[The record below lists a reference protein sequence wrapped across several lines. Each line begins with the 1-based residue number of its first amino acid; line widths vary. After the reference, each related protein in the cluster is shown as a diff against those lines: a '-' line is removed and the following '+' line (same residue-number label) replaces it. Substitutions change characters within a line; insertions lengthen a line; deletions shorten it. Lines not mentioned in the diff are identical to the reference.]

1 VSPQI
6 LLVDDEPSLVR
17 TLSYALKREGF
28 DVVAASDGVTALE
41 QAQKPEID
49 LVLLDLSLPL
59 LDGIEVCRRLRAES
73 NVPVII
79 LTARDSERELLEG
92 LHVGADDY
100 LTKPCSAAELVA
112 RVRAQ
117 LRRRELDREDYRS
130 RRAIGDLTID
140 FEADTVEIAGDRV
153 PLTPS
158 EYKILRLLAAEPGK
172 VFSRRAITEHL
183 WESSHVG
190 DEHTCQVHI
199 SSLRKKIE
207 PDPTQPQRLLTVR
220 RKGYKLVAPA

>member
-1 VSPQI
+1 MTPRI

-17 TLSYALKREGF
+17 TFSYALKREGF
-28 DVVAASDGVTALE
+28 DVAEATDGASALDAARR
-41 QAQKPEID
+41 PEID

-59 LDGIEVCRRLRAES
+59 LDGIEVCRRLREDS
-73 NVPVII
+73 NVPVIM

-92 LHVGADDY
+92 LQVGADDY

-117 LRRRELDREDYRS
+117 LRRRELDRADYRS

-153 PLTPS
+153 SLTPS
-158 EYKILRLLAAEPGK
+158 EYKILRLLAGDPGK
-172 VFSRRAITEHL
+172 VFSRRQITEHL

-207 PDPTQPQRLLTVR
+207 TDPAHPARLLTVR
-220 RKGYKLVAPA
+220 GQGYKLVAPV

>member
-6 LLVDDEPSLVR
+6 LLADDEPSLVR
-17 TLSYALKREGF
+17 TLSYALEREGF
-28 DVVAASDGVTALE
+28 DVIAATDGASALE
-41 QAQKPEID
+41 QALQPEID

-59 LDGIEVCRRLRAES
+59 LDGIEVCRRLRLES
-73 NVPVII
+73 NVPVIMF
-79 LTARDSERELLEG
+79 TARDSERELLEG
-92 LHVGADDY
+92 LTVGADDY

-140 FEADTVEIAGDRV
+140 FDADTVEIAGERV
-153 PLTPS
+153 ALTPS
-158 EYKILRLLAAEPGK
+158 EYKILRLLAGDPGK

-207 PDPTQPQRLLTVR
+207 PDPTEPRRLLTVR
-220 RKGYKLVAPA
+220 RKGYKLVAPV

>member
-17 TLSYALKREGF
+17 TLSYALEREGF
-28 DVVAASDGVTALE
+28 DVVAVSDGVSALE
-41 QAQKPEID
+41 QALRPEID

-59 LDGIEVCRRLRAES
+59 LDGIEVCRRLRVES
-73 NVPVII
+73 NVPVIM

-92 LHVGADDY
+92 LNVGADDY

-140 FEADTVEIAGDRV
+140 FEAGTVEIADERV
-153 PLTPS
+153 TLTPS
-158 EYKILRLLAAEPGK
+158 EYKILRLLAGDPGK
-172 VFSRRAITEHL
+172 VFSRREITEHL

-207 PDPTQPQRLLTVR
+207 PDPTQPRRLLTVR

>member
-1 VSPQI
+1 
-6 LLVDDEPSLVR
+6 
-17 TLSYALKREGF
+17 
-28 DVVAASDGVTALE
+28 
-41 QAQKPEID
+41 
-49 LVLLDLSLPL
+49 VLLDLSLPL
-59 LDGIEVCRRLRAES
+59 LDGIEVCRRLREDR
-73 NVPVII
+73 NVPVIM

-92 LHVGADDY
+92 LQVGADDY

-117 LRRRELDREDYRS
+117 LRRRELDRDDYRS

-140 FEADTVEIAGDRV
+140 FEADTVEIAGERV
-153 PLTPS
+153 SLTPS
-158 EYKILRLLAAEPGK
+158 EYKILRLLAGDPGK
-172 VFSRRAITEHL
+172 VFSRRRITEHL

-207 PDPTQPQRLLTVR
+207 TDPAQPTRLLTVR
-220 RKGYKLVAPA
+220 GQGYKLVAPS

>member
-1 VSPQI
+1 MTDRI

-17 TLSYALKREGF
+17 TMSYALKREGF
-28 DVVAASDGVTALE
+28 DVDVATDGVSALD
-41 QAQKPEID
+41 AALSPDVD
-49 LVLLDLSLPL
+49 LVLLDLMLPR

-73 NVPVII
+73 NVPVIM

-92 LHVGADDY
+92 LKVGADDY
-100 LTKPCSAAELVA
+100 LTKPCSSAELVA

-117 LRRRELDREDYRS
+117 LRRRRLDRDDYRS
-130 RRAIGDLTID
+130 RRVVGDLTID
-140 FEADTVEIAGDRV
+140 LESDTVELGGERV

-158 EYKILRLLAAEPGK
+158 EFKILRLLASEPGRT
-172 VFSRRAITEHL
+172 FSRRTITEHL

-207 PDPTQPQRLLTVR
+207 TDPGGPRRIVTVR
-220 RKGYKLVAPA
+220 GEGYKLVPA